1 MPRRDPTRRVAGQRA
16 RMIVQRLRLRTLVL
30 LGALGVAAAYI
41 GRTLELHDPLFL
53 ILELLLLVAILLVI
67 HFSLPLVDRHERGA
81 TGEEQ
86 VGGLLEG
93 LVSDGW
99 SVIHDASFGHGDVDH
114 ILIGPPGVFT
124 VETKSHPGPITVRQ
138 IHGATLEQARSEQR
152 AIERI
157 TGEPVEPLIVYS
169 RAWVDKPLSR
179 RKGVRIVPARLL
191 LSYLARPAPTLS
203 PDEIERARRRVLAAE
218 VQPVNGRNGA
228 LNGHLGPISS
238 LRRARR
244 RTSYRRVR

>member
-1 MPRRDPTRRVAGQRA
+1 MRAAGQHA
-16 RMIVQRLRLRTLVL
+16 RMIVKRLRLRTLLL

-41 GRTLELHDPLFL
+41 GRTLELHDPLPL
-53 ILELLLLVAILLVI
+53 ALEVLLLVGILLVI
-67 HFSLPLVDRHERGA
+67 HFVLPLVERHERGA

-86 VGGLLEG
+86 VGRLLET

-99 SVIHDASFGHGDVDH
+99 CVIHDASFGHGDVDH

-138 IHGATLEQARSEQR
+138 IHGATLAQARSEQR

-169 RAWVDKPLSR
+169 RAWVDRPLSR
-179 RKGVRIVPARLL
+179 RKGVRVVPARLL
-191 LSYLARPAPTLS
+191 LSFLERRAPTLS

-218 VQPVNGRNGA
+218 VQPASSRNGS
-228 LNGHLGPISS
+228 LNGHLGPLSS
-238 LRRARR
+238 LRRSRR
-244 RTSYRRVR
+244 RGSYRRVRR

>member
-1 MPRRDPTRRVAGQRA
+1 VAGHHA
-16 RMIVQRLRLRTLVL
+16 RRIVQRLRLRTLVL

-41 GRTLELHDPLFL
+41 GRTLELHNPIFL
-53 ILELLLLVAILLVI
+53 TLELLLLVAILLVI

-99 SVIHDASFGHGDVDH
+99 SVLHDASFGHGDVDH

-124 VETKSHPGPITVRQ
+124 VETKSHPGPISVRQ
-138 IHGATLEQARSEQR
+138 IHGATLDQARSQQR
-152 AIERI
+152 SLERI

-169 RAWVDKPLSR
+169 RAWVDRPLSP
-179 RKGVRIVPARLL
+179 RKGVRVVPARLL
-191 LSYLARPAPTLS
+191 LSYLERRPATLS
-203 PDEIERARRRVLAAE
+203 ADEIERARRRVLAAE
-218 VQPVNGRNGA
+218 VQPVQRRNGA
-228 LNGHLGPISS
+228 LNGHLRPLSS
-238 LRRARR
+238 LRRGRR
-244 RTSYRRVR
+244 GGTYRRVR